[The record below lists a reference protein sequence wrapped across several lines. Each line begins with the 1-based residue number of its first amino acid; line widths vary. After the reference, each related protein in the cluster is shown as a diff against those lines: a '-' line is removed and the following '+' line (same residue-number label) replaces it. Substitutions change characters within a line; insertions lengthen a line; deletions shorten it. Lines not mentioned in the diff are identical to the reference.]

1 MIKKIKSALQNV
13 SDLLLSLSS
22 AIYIDKL
29 KDLKAAE
36 EGLDVIAKSSGSGGG
51 DCGIAIS
58 FDSNDT
64 KELITR
70 WQNLGIE
77 LLDLEKLS

>member
-1 MIKKIKSALQNV
+1 
-13 SDLLLSLSS
+13 
-22 AIYIDKL
+22 
-29 KDLKAAE
+29 LKAAE